1 MTNKVYKTAQGKV
14 VDLGALIL
22 QNEKVRAVGNMNVNA
37 RGDIVDSANKVI
49 ETKNRLVQKQYR
61 QTTNVSAERV
71 VHTSNTNARRAEKPA
86 PKVKRNRREVVEAEV
101 VVDPVPVE
109 EQSVE
114 VDLPDAIEPLM
125 APPKQ
130 AIPPGGLA
138 AAIAR
143 SKLIKQEKEKTRQ
156 ELARA
161 AGLKKL

>member
-61 QTTNVSAERV
+61 QTTNVSADRAI
-71 VHTSNTNARRAEKPA
+71 HTSNTNARRAEKVA
-86 PKVKRNRREVVEAEV
+86 PKPKRSRRDVVEAEAE
-101 VVDPVPVE
+101 PIVPVE
-109 EQSVE
+109 EQPVE
-114 VDLPDAIEPLM
+114 PESMDAIEPLA

-161 AGLKKL
+161 SGLKKF